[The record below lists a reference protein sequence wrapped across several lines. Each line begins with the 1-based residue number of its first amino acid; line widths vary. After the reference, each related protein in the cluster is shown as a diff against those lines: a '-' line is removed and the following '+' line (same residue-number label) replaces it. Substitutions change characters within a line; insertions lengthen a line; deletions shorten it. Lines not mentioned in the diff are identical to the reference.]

1 MNNNGA
7 RVAIVDDDSSV
18 RKAIARLLRSAELD
32 ILVCASAQEYL
43 EQYDPNIPGCLILD
57 VNMPGIGGLELQGVL
72 TTKGVVSPIIFLS
85 GQATVHDS
93 VQALKHGAVEFLTKP
108 VDENELLKAVFNAI
122 EKDLLDRSM
131 RAELERIQKTV
142 AMLTPRE
149 KQVFSYVV
157 AGKLN
162 KQIASE
168 LGTVEKTI
176 KVHRARVMEKLQVKS
191 LAELVML
198 AVKAGVTGH
207 SPLGQ

>member
-1 MNNNGA
+1 MNNYGA

-32 ILVCASAQEYL
+32 IQLCASAQEYL
-43 EQYDPNIPGCLILD
+43 EQYDPNVPGCLILD
-57 VNMPGIGGLELQGVL
+57 VNMPGIGGLELQDLL
-72 TTKGVVSPIIFLS
+72 TERSVIAPIIFLS

-108 VDENELLKAVFNAI
+108 VDEDELLKAVFSAI
-122 EKDLLDRSM
+122 EQDKQNRSI
-131 RAELERIQKTV
+131 RAEQDRIKKTV
-142 AMLTPRE
+142 DMLTPRE

-191 LAELVML
+191 LAELVLL
-198 AVKAGVTGH
+198 AVKAGVAGH
-207 SPLGQ
+207 APLGQ

>member
-1 MNNNGA
+1 MNNHGA

-18 RKAIARLLRSAELD
+18 RKAIARLLRTAELE

-43 EQYDPNIPGCLILD
+43 EQYDPDVPGCLVLD
-57 VNMPGIGGLELQGVL
+57 VNMPGIGGLELQDVL

-108 VDENELLKAVFNAI
+108 VDEDELLKAVFSAI
-122 EKDLLDRSM
+122 EKDQLDRSM
-131 RAELERIQKTV
+131 RAELDRIKKTV
-142 AMLTPRE
+142 DMLTPRE

-176 KVHRARVMEKLQVKS
+176 KVHRARVMEKLQVRS

-198 AVKAGVTGH
+198 AVKAGVAGH